1 MDGNSLIDHE
11 GHRPSGGKGKPRRVP
26 IRVPVNPYYIGGL
39 GLLVAAVFVI
49 WGYYGFNAFRSSLL
63 QAVDREGRALLESLV
78 QATEV
83 TARANQYMRL
93 QQIQILSD
101 KASLVAAEARAGNIN
116 FAAPEQFME
125 ENDLDGMAML
135 AASGEMSAAPERLIE
150 FLEPGDEDITD
161 AIENLRSGLSPWETI
176 YRTDSAGGEEWIGA
190 LVAGAPP
197 GSIYAVFK
205 KATRIEELFRDV
217 GIGRLIQNV
226 GKKAGINYILLQT
239 PEGLQYASRPVNPVL
254 RIANDPFLVAA
265 IAENKTDTRELI
277 FEGQEVLE
285 TVRPFISEVVADGV
299 IRVGLNLQSVN
310 RAEDQLRN
318 QLLISSI
325 FLGLLTLAA
334 IGFVGVRQNL
344 SIVNRSYHQIQTLTG
359 RILDSMDG
367 AVVAIDASGF
377 ITHFNPAAERLFEC
391 RATDVLGTATG
402 NLFPKDEAGLMIVSQ
417 SGTPIRDRN
426 WQRTVDGQAQFLTV
440 SSSPIRRPDGT
451 AGGAVTVIVDQTES
465 RRLAERI
472 RRAERL
478 SELGTMAAGV
488 AHEVRNPLNAIALA
502 AQRLNLEFEVKK
514 DADEF
519 QQFTGSI
526 LSESRRLDTIIND
539 FLELARSP
547 REAPEKFSLA
557 AVLDDVT
564 ALLALEAK
572 AKGIEFS
579 MSGDRKIELF
589 GIPGELKKAVI
600 NIISNAIAATP
611 EGGSISVR
619 YRQLSDTRQA
629 VIQVTDT
636 GEGIKPDDR
645 GKIFQ
650 PYFTTKAQGTGLG
663 LAITARVIADFNGS
677 IDVDSTPG
685 QGTTMEIRLPLGG

>member
-1 MDGNSLIDHE
+1 MDDNSLIGIRGSMPGD
-11 GHRPSGGKGKPRRVP
+11 GKRKPRRVP

-49 WGYYGFNAFRSSLL
+49 WGYLGFSAFRSSLF
-63 QAVDREGRALLESLV
+63 QAVDREGRALLESLI

-101 KASLVAAEARAGNIN
+101 KASLVAADAAARKID
-116 FAAPEQFME
+116 FAAPERFLD
-125 ENDLDGMAML
+125 ENDLDGLVML
-135 AASGEMSAAPERLIE
+135 APGGELSAVPEQLAE
-150 FLEPGDEDITD
+150 FLEPDNGDVDD

-176 YRTDSAGGEEWIGA
+176 YRTDSINGEEWIGA
-190 LVAGAPP
+190 LVAGDPP

-254 RIANDPFLVAA
+254 RLANDPFLVEA
-265 IAENKTDTRELI
+265 IAENKTATRELI

-299 IRVGLNLQSVN
+299 IRVGLNLRAVR

-325 FLGLLTLAA
+325 FLSLLTLAA
-334 IGFVGVRQNL
+334 IGFVVVRQNL

-367 AVVAIDASGF
+367 AVVAIDAAGL

-391 RATDVLGTATG
+391 RAADVLGTAAG
-402 NLFPKDEAGLMIVSQ
+402 DLFPKDEAGLKIVSR

-426 WQRTVDGQAQFLTV
+426 WQRTTEGRSQFLTV

-451 AGGAVTVIVDQTES
+451 PGGAVAVIVDQTES
-465 RRLAERI
+465 RKLSERI

-502 AQRLNLEFEVKK
+502 AQRLSLEFEVKK

-526 LSESRRLDTIIND
+526 LSESRRLDTIID
-539 FLELARSP
+539 EFLELARSP
-547 REAPEKFSLA
+547 RVAPEKFILA
-557 AVLDDVT
+557 AVLDEVT

-572 AKGIEFS
+572 TKGITFS
-579 MSGDRKIELF
+579 ISGDRDIELF
-589 GIPGELKKAVI
+589 GIPGELKKAVV
-600 NIISNAIAATP
+600 NIISNAIAATS

-619 YRQLSDTRQA
+619 YQQLPDNRQA
-629 VIQVTDT
+629 MIQVADT

-677 IDVDSTPG
+677 IDVDSNPG
-685 QGTTMEIRLPLGG
+685 QGTTVEIRLPLGG